1 MHLIAVTQIRNDTPG
16 RAYYLRKI
24 NEGKSRKEALRAL
37 KRRISDVV
45 YRRLV
50 ADARRR

>member
-1 MHLIAVTQIRNDTPG
+1 MILSTATVFIVA
-16 RAYYLRKI
+16 RKTT
-24 NEGKSRKEALRAL
+24 KEAIPAL

-50 ADARRR
+50 ADARRRSI